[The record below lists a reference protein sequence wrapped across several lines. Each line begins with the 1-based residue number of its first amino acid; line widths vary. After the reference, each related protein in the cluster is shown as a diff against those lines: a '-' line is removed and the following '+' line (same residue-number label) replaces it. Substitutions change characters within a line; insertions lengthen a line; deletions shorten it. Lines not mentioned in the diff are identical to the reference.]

1 MGKNKFTSIEVII
14 RSMKNCLQFMYASEL
29 LIIKL
34 KCQNSLVTTFQ
45 NMVPDHW
52 LIKDNGNFKILGVE
66 IFDKGFVHWALLQD
80 TAIEILE
87 PENLRQMMKDKIRK
101 MSSIYD
107 INFNIENY

>member
-1 MGKNKFTSIEVII
+1 
-14 RSMKNCLQFMYASEL
+14 MKNCLQFMYASEL

-52 LIKDNGNFKILGVE
+52 LIKKDSDFKIFGAK
-66 IFDKGFVHWALLQD
+66 IFDKGFVHWVLSQG

-87 PENLRQMMKDKIRK
+87 PENLRQKIKDEIHK

-107 INFNIENY
+107 INFDIENY